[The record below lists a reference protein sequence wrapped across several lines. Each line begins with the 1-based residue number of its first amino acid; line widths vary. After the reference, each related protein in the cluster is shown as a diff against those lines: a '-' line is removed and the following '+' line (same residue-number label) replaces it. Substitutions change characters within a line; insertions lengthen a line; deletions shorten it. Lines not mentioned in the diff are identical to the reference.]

1 MTNIDDTESVETVFS
16 YDAALIRSIIK
27 CGNILKKD
35 PSNYNARANFC
46 WAATCALNGLSG
58 VFYKGG
64 CWAVHYMEHAM
75 GAINPKVS
83 HGAGLGVAFPAFV
96 KANAIRG
103 KRLS

>member
-1 MTNIDDTESVETVFS
+1 M
-16 YDAALIRSIIK
+16 
-27 CGNILKKD
+27 
-35 PSNYNARANFC
+35 
-46 WAATCALNGLSG
+46 NGLTG

-75 GAINPKVS
+75 GAVNPKIS

>member
-1 MTNIDDTESVETVFS
+1 M
-16 YDAALIRSIIK
+16 
-27 CGNILKKD
+27 
-35 PSNYNARANFC
+35 
-46 WAATCALNGLSG
+46 NGLTG

-64 CWAVHYMEHAM
+64 CLAVHYLEHAM
-75 GAINPKVS
+75 GAINPKIS